1 MDVYQA
7 SIQDPDL
14 ATAETIKTMCG
25 YIRRAG
31 RDPLVQRAAH
41 QAEQSWGVDRPS
53 SLVAVQFGLMGA
65 SVPGPGCFW
74 WAKHYVKQVPHSQFK
89 QLIAAFP
96 GKRQLLVIPEVVVR
110 FPKPE
115 GDCST
120 FSMLIAAMLEALGV
134 RWELVTVAVD
144 PQDPALYSHV
154 FVRAVYDDGAR
165 LTLDGSHGK
174 YPGWEVPRAHQFRR
188 QAWGS
193 DGEPITDQA
202 PPISA
207 LGAYMPRPLR
217 RGLGD
222 DSVGDDSGGTYT
234 DSGSLPGTLVMGPT
248 QDTSG
253 TTDLSSLF
261 SSEGLSTASV
271 PSLTTGGASQT
282 GYVAPSQSSANWA
295 AFATALAKSGMT
307 LAEINAIQPGTVVSA
322 NGAIL
327 RQATGLPVPVG
338 TGITAALGSTSTT
351 MWLVLAVVVGGAFL
365 LMGNKSR

>member
-1 MDVYQA
+1 
-7 SIQDPDL
+7 
-14 ATAETIKTMCG
+14 
-25 YIRRAG
+25 
-31 RDPLVQRAAH
+31 
-41 QAEQSWGVDRPS
+41 
-53 SLVAVQFGLMGA
+53 
-65 SVPGPGCFW
+65 
-74 WAKHYVKQVPHSQFK
+74 
-89 QLIAAFP
+89 
-96 GKRQLLVIPEVVVR
+96 
-110 FPKPE
+110 
-115 GDCST
+115 
-120 FSMLIAAMLEALGV
+120 MLIAAMLEALGV

-261 SSEGLSTASV
+261 SSVGLSTASV

-295 AFATALAKSGMT
+295 AFATALSKSGMT

-338 TGITAALGSTSTT
+338 TGITAALGSSSST
-351 MWLVLAVVVGGAFL
+351 LLLLGGAAL
-365 LMGNKSR
+365 LVMFMVMGNKSR

>member
-1 MDVYQA
+1 
-7 SIQDPDL
+7 
-14 ATAETIKTMCG
+14 
-25 YIRRAG
+25 
-31 RDPLVQRAAH
+31 
-41 QAEQSWGVDRPS
+41 
-53 SLVAVQFGLMGA
+53 
-65 SVPGPGCFW
+65 
-74 WAKHYVKQVPHSQFK
+74 
-89 QLIAAFP
+89 
-96 GKRQLLVIPEVVVR
+96 
-110 FPKPE
+110 
-115 GDCST
+115 
-120 FSMLIAAMLEALGV
+120 MLIAAMLEALGV

-271 PSLTTGGASQT
+271 PSGAAPAGG
-282 GYVAPSQSSANWA
+282 VD
-295 AFATALAKSGMT
+295 
-307 LAEINAIQPGTVVSA
+307 
-322 NGAIL
+322 
-327 RQATGLPVPVG
+327 
-338 TGITAALGSTSTT
+338 
-351 MWLVLAVVVGGAFL
+351 
-365 LMGNKSR
+365 